1 MQASKP
7 AIGTA
12 MAGGKRRTAGRLAWL
27 KQDLLAY
34 AFLAPA
40 LIGLLLYIAVPL
52 ISGLYLSFTRYA
64 GVGSA
69 TRVGMRNYRYAAA
82 MLWVLGAI
90 LLVVSLLRLGI
101 GEHGFRAEREG

>member
-69 TRVGMRNYRYAAA
+69 TRVGLRNYRVAFDLDPVFDRA
-82 MLWVLGAI
+82 
-90 LLVVSLLRLGI
+90 LVTTVGYTLV
-101 GEHGFRAEREG
+101 